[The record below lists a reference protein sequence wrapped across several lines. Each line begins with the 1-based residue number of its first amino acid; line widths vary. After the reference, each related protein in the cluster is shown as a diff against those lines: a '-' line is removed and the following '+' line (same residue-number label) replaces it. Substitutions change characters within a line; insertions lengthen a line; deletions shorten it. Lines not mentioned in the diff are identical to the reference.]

1 VLIGIKVKK
10 ILEKNYVIILWWV
23 RIGEVYNKLQDR
35 AKEINDISIIK
46 NKSIIS
52 YWKEIIVNIF

>member
-1 VLIGIKVKK
+1 MLIGIKVKK